1 MPNQRALVVGNV
13 GLETSLKLTTF
24 PLPDASSYQ
33 PHKLEL
39 GVSGVGFNVARALQT
54 LGTDVRLASVIGPD
68 TVGDFLRAELQ
79 TVLDTSYLHI
89 GERTARSL
97 VVSNASGARHVH
109 TDLGGVSGAEYPL
122 ERFDAALQGCA
133 LARGAE

>member
-13 GLETSLKLTTF
+13 GLETSLKLSAF
-24 PLPDASSYQ
+24 SLPDASSYQ
-33 PHKLEL
+33 HYNLEL

-54 LGTDVRLASVIGPD
+54 LGTEVRLASVVGPD

-79 TVLDTSYLHI
+79 RVLDTSYLHI

-97 VVSNASGARHVH
+97 VVSDMTGARHVH
-109 TDLGGVSGAEYPL
+109 TDLGGVKGRGLS
-122 ERFDAALQGCA
+122 
-133 LARGAE
+133 ARAF